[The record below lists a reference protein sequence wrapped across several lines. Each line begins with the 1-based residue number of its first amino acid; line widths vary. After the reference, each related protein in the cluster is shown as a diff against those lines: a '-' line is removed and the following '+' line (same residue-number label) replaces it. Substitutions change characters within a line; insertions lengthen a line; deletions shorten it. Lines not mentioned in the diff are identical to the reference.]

1 MTRTVRWA
9 SVLTATT
16 TAGVMAGVMVAAT
29 GSAQAAAGPP
39 VPRVVGVDA
48 VVEVLPEGPVVNAV
62 VLEYDRRVN
71 LRGADL
77 DPASFDVRV
86 SLNGTVAERTE
97 THAYVSRSGEPGDEA
112 RNGTF
117 VVVELAA
124 TDPGPGVLTYSGGVN
139 RRNDLEG
146 AYLVDVVDDV
156 TDNRGRVVLPATG
169 DPVANDDVVR
179 LVVDDFQVRSTTG
192 TSGTTLRYGM
202 YTPPPARGPQELF
215 PLVVALHGAGERGTD
230 GTVQLLGNQL
240 AVAFAEP
247 ERQATDRSI
256 VLAPQ
261 APPPSL
267 QPVPAGLSVWE
278 VPEVQSTLME
288 LVERTIATQP
298 VDPDRVY
305 ITGLSM
311 GSMGTFDILP
321 RYPDVFAAA
330 LPTTGLADQSAAPV
344 LADIPIWATHS
355 VDDQTVRYDRDDSDV
370 AVFRTIAAL
379 GTPVVFDEWAGN
391 LPDAENEARA
401 RAQWDAAKAA
411 GAEHLFTTWTA
422 GTTPVNA
429 HFAWVPTYS
438 NAVMLDW
445 LFSHERD

>member
-9 SVLTATT
+9 SVLTA
-16 TAGVMAGVMVAAT
+16 AAMVGVGLGAT
-29 GSAQAAAGPP
+29 GPAQAAPAAAGPQII
-39 VPRVVGVDA
+39 GVDA

-62 VLEYDRRVN
+62 VIEYDRRVN
-71 LRGADL
+71 LRGAEL
-77 DPASFDVRV
+77 DASSFDVRI
-86 SLNGTVAERTE
+86 SRDGTVTERTE
-97 THAYVSRSGEPGDEA
+97 TDAYVSSSSEPGAET
-112 RNGTF
+112 RNGTY

-124 TDPGPGVLTYSGGVN
+124 TDRGAGVLTYSGGVN
-139 RRNDLEG
+139 RRIDLEG
-146 AYLVDVVDDV
+146 AYLVDVVSDV

-169 DPVANDDVVR
+169 DAVANDEVVR
-179 LVVDDFQVRSTTG
+179 LVVDDFSIRSTTG

-202 YTPPPARGPQELF
+202 YTPEPTRGRQELV

-230 GTVQLLGNQL
+230 GMVQLLGNQL

-247 ERQATDRSI
+247 DRQATDRSI

-261 APPPSL
+261 GPPPSV
-267 QPVPAGLSVWE
+267 QTVPPGLSVWE

-321 RYPDVFAAA
+321 KYPDLFAAA
-330 LPTTGLADQSAAPV
+330 LPTTGYADQSAAPV
-344 LADIPIWATHS
+344 LATIPIWATHS
-355 VDDQTVRYDRDDSDV
+355 VDDGTVRYDRDDSDV
-370 AVFRTIAAL
+370 AVFRTIASL

-401 RAQWDAAKAA
+401 QAQWDAAEAV

-422 GTTPVNA
+422 GTTPVNS

>member
-1 MTRTVRWA
+1 MTRAVRWA
-9 SVLTATT
+9 SVLTATALVG
-16 TAGVMAGVMVAAT
+16 AGLGTVGP
-29 GSAQAAAGPP
+29 AQAAAPGTTGPQ
-39 VPRVVGVDA
+39 VIGVDA
-48 VVEVLPEGPVVNAV
+48 IVEVLPEGPVVTAV
-62 VLEYDRRVN
+62 VLEYDRRIN
-71 LRGADL
+71 LRGAEL
-77 DPASFDVRV
+77 QAGSFDVTV
-86 SLNGTVAERTE
+86 SREGAVSDRTE
-97 THAYVSRSGEPGDEA
+97 TDAYVSTSSLPGREA
-112 RNGTF
+112 RNGTY
-117 VVVELAA
+117 VVVALAA
-124 TDPGPGVLTYSGGVN
+124 TDPGAGVLTYSGGVN
-139 RRNDLEG
+139 RRIDLEG
-146 AYLVDVVDDV
+146 AYLVEVADV

-169 DPVANDDVVR
+169 DAIANDDVVR
-179 LVVDDFQVRSTTG
+179 RVVDDFLVRSATG
-192 TSGTTLRYGM
+192 TSGTTLRYGL
-202 YTPPPARGPQELF
+202 YTPEPRRGRQELV

-240 AVAFAEP
+240 AVAFADP

-261 APPPSL
+261 APPPST
-267 QPVPAGLSVWE
+267 QPVTAGSSVWE
-278 VPEVQSTLME
+278 VPEVQSALME

-305 ITGLSM
+305 LTGLSM

-321 RYPDVFAAA
+321 RYPDLFAAA
-330 LPTTGLADQSAAPV
+330 LPVTGYADQSAAPV

-355 VDDQTVRYDRDDSDV
+355 VDDQTVRYDRPDSDV
-370 AVFRTIAAL
+370 AVFRTIASL

-401 RAQWDAAKAA
+401 QAQCDAAEAV
-411 GAEHLFTTWTA
+411 GADHLFTTWTA

>member
-1 MTRTVRWA
+1 MTRAVRWA
-9 SVLTATT
+9 SVLTATALVG
-16 TAGVMAGVMVAAT
+16 AGLGTVGP
-29 GSAQAAAGPP
+29 AQAAAPGTTGPQ
-39 VPRVVGVDA
+39 VIGVDA
-48 VVEVLPEGPVVNAV
+48 IVEVLPEGPVVTAV
-62 VLEYDRRVN
+62 VLEYDRRIN
-71 LRGADL
+71 LRGAEL
-77 DPASFDVRV
+77 QAGSFDVTV
-86 SLNGTVAERTE
+86 SREGAVSDRTE
-97 THAYVSRSGEPGDEA
+97 TDAYVSTSSLPGREA
-112 RNGTF
+112 RNGTY

-124 TDPGPGVLTYSGGVN
+124 TDPGAGVLTYSGGVN
-139 RRNDLEG
+139 RRIDLEG
-146 AYLVDVVDDV
+146 AYLVEVADV

-169 DPVANDDVVR
+169 DAIANDDVVR
-179 LVVDDFQVRSTTG
+179 RVVDDFLVRSATG
-192 TSGTTLRYGM
+192 TSGTTLRYGL
-202 YTPPPARGPQELF
+202 YTPEPRRGRQELV

-240 AVAFAEP
+240 AVAFADP

-261 APPPSL
+261 APPPST
-267 QPVPAGLSVWE
+267 QPVPAGSSVWE
-278 VPEVQSTLME
+278 VPEVQSALME

-305 ITGLSM
+305 LTGLSM

-321 RYPDVFAAA
+321 RYPELFAAA
-330 LPTTGLADQSAAPV
+330 LPVTGYADRSAAPV

-355 VDDQTVRYDRDDSDV
+355 VDDQTVRYDRPDSDV
-370 AVFRTIAAL
+370 AVFRTIASL

-401 RAQWDAAKAA
+401 QAQWDAAEAV
-411 GAEHLFTTWTA
+411 GADHLFTTWTA